1 MPKQKKKVGPK
12 ARVKIAEPIGEPVVV
27 AFGEEGVAGIFPELA
42 EVRLAGGWL
51 RIIVLAATFGAILG
65 PAVAAM
71 SWARWTAGI
80 GAAFFGLAMVIGQIT
95 AAQEHPF
102 RVMRFVDI
110 AFALTV
116 GLVGGALYG
125 VMAVGFIGAGLGA
138 VRGSRWDGSTEASS
152 RPRGSTFPAVAR

>member
-71 SWARWTAGI
+71 SWAR
-80 GAAFFGLAMVIGQIT
+80 
-95 AAQEHPF
+95 
-102 RVMRFVDI
+102 VD
-110 AFALTV
+110 
-116 GLVGGALYG
+116 GRYRR
-125 VMAVGFIGAGLGA
+125 GFLRSGHGH
-138 VRGSRWDGSTEASS
+138 
-152 RPRGSTFPAVAR
+152 RPDNRLENIRSA